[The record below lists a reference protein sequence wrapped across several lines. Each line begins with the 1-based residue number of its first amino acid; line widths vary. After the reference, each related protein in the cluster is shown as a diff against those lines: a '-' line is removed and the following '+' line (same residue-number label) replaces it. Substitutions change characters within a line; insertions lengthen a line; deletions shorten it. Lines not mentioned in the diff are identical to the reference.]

1 MKVELGLSIGYSG
14 ADKEEVI
21 EIEDWKWNYID
32 TWVKIIELPKKDEKN
47 D

>member
-1 MKVELGLSIGYSG
+1 MS
-14 ADKEEVI
+14 EE
-21 EIEDWKWNYID
+21 EIREYVSKHYLEDWKWNYID